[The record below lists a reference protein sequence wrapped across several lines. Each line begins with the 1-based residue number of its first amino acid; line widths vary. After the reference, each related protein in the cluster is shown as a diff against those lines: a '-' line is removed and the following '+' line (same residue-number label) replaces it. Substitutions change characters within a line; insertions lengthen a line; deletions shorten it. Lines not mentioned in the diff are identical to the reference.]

1 MEFIGEGSYGCVV
14 KPGEKCYKKIKK
26 NIITKIFIE
35 SKIPTIL
42 LVSITFNP

>member
-26 NIITKIFIE
+26 KYNNKNFHR
-35 SKIPTIL
+35 KG
-42 LVSITFNP
+42 